1 VRGDPSSG
9 RSGREGDSRNW
20 TYVTKGYGESV
31 STHLHDTL
39 EPHTLPRPA
48 PLARNTR
55 ARGWGIALLVSLG
68 LWALI
73 VAGVAQLFAL

>member
-1 VRGDPSSG
+1 MRFTHWKNTLGI
-9 RSGREGDSRNW
+9 
-20 TYVTKGYGESV
+20 GELV

-39 EPHTLPRPA
+39 EPHTLPRPVTV
-48 PLARNTR
+48 ARNSR

-73 VAGVAQLFAL
+73 IAGVAQLFAL